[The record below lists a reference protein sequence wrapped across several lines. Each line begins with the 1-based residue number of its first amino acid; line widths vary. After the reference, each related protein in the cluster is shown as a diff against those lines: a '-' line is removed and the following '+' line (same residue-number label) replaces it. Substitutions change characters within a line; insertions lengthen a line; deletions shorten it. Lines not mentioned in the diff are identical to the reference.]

1 MPDEPIYLEA
11 DPARIEQILANL
23 LHNASKYTERGGHVW
38 VSAELNAGFVVVR
51 VKDNGVG
58 IAADML
64 PRVFDLFSQVD
75 RSLDRA
81 AGGLGIGLTLVKS
94 LVTLHNG
101 TVEVSSPGVNR
112 GSEFSVRLPTI
123 AMRDWS
129 RESKPSPSGA
139 PGPVRRIL
147 VVDDNEDAA
156 VTLMMAL
163 QIHEHQVQI
172 AHEPQAALELA
183 FASKPE
189 VILLDIGLPGM
200 SGYEVARRLRQDPA
214 LDRTI
219 IIAITGYGQDEDRRR
234 SADADIDFHLV
245 KPVDMSVVNELLRE
259 GQRARKP

>member
-1 MPDEPIYLEA
+1 
-11 DPARIEQILANL
+11 
-23 LHNASKYTERGGHVW
+23 
-38 VSAELNAGFVVVR
+38 
-51 VKDNGVG
+51 
-58 IAADML
+58 
-64 PRVFDLFSQVD
+64 
-75 RSLDRA
+75 
-81 AGGLGIGLTLVKS
+81 
-94 LVTLHNG
+94 
-101 TVEVSSPGVNR
+101 
-112 GSEFSVRLPTI
+112 
-123 AMRDWS
+123 
-129 RESKPSPSGA
+129 
-139 PGPVRRIL
+139 
-147 VVDDNEDAA
+147 
-156 VTLMMAL
+156 L
-163 QIHEHQVQI
+163 QIHQHQVQI